1 MTFNCSL
8 ETFVT
13 SPLSFFTASKMFQ
26 ASYNVILNYDSVLE
40 LILMDV
46 QEFISNVG
54 GQTAIIISLLAALW
68 AICSNIITNKRIK
81 THKSKL
87 QELTRIKKDSDY
99 RKLELYKTVLK
110 PLTDLTAK
118 ISEEGKLS
126 LDDISQF
133 DKERLEM
140 SAQLALFAS
149 SDVFD
154 KFTELVDYMYNSQEL
169 FSSIDEFEFEVFRV
183 KMLKLLSEMRRDI
196 GFHKDEITYKG
207 YR

>member
-1 MTFNCSL
+1 
-8 ETFVT
+8 
-13 SPLSFFTASKMFQ
+13 MFQ
-26 ASYNVILNYDSVLE
+26 AGYNVILNYDSVLE

-54 GQTAIIISLLAALW
+54 GQTAIFISLLAALW

-87 QELTRIKKDSDY
+87 EELTRIKKDSDY

-118 ISEEGKLS
+118 IPEEGKLS

-133 DKERLEM
+133 DKERLEV
-140 SAQLALFAS
+140 SAHLALFAS

-154 KFTELVDYMYNSQEL
+154 KFTELVDYIHNSQVQ
-169 FSSIDEFEFEVFRV
+169 FSTIDEFEFEVFRA

>member
-1 MTFNCSL
+1 
-8 ETFVT
+8 
-13 SPLSFFTASKMFQ
+13 
-26 ASYNVILNYDSVLE
+26 
-40 LILMDV
+40 MDV

-54 GQTAIIISLLAALW
+54 GETAIIISLLAAIW
-68 AICSNIITNKRIK
+68 AICSNVITNNRIK

-87 QELTRIKKDSDY
+87 EELTRIKKDSDY

-110 PLTDLTAK
+110 PLTDLAAK
-118 ISEEGKLS
+118 MTQEGKLS
-126 LDDISQF
+126 LDDINQF
-133 DKERLEM
+133 DKERLEI

-154 KFTELVDYMYNSQEL
+154 KFAELVDYIHNSQEQ
-169 FSSIDEFEFEVFRV
+169 FSTIDEFEFEVFRV